1 MMKGFIVQPARNTP
15 ARVNERTRQHA
26 SRRADV
32 NVQVRF
38 MRSILRMRAL
48 HDITTKAGAQLINK
62 FTNSALCGC
71 MVIVVGMN
79 GGTAISPAAPARNV
93 RFVCSG
99 GCHADRATK
108 KWGPALAATHTCG
121 SQQNSLN
128 TFAAFMLTQ
137 MHALYARTQ
146 NGPQVSRV
154 TGGCAKVDG
163 ANDRR

>member
-1 MMKGFIVQPARNTP
+1 MMNGFTVQPARNALAT
-15 ARVNERTRQHA
+15 VNERTRPHA

-38 MRSILRMRAL
+38 MRSILRMRTL
-48 HDITTKAGAQLINK
+48 YDIIPKAGAQLINK

-93 RFVCSG
+93 RIMCSG

-108 KWGPALAATHTCG
+108 KWGPTLAAAHTCG
-121 SQQNSLN
+121 RQQYSLN
-128 TFAAFMLTQ
+128 TFAAFMLTK

-163 ANDRR
+163 ANDWR